1 MELGLFLVSIAVMLA
16 SAKIFSELAERIGQ
30 PAVLGELIAGIII
43 GQSLLNFIKPNETL
57 YLIAEIGVIILL
69 FEIGLGTDLREIIK
83 VGHKSML
90 VALVGVVVPFAAG
103 YFFCRAVGMSNT
115 VAMFI
120 GAALTATSIGIT
132 SRVISDIGELES
144 VEARIVIGAAV
155 VDDIIGLILL
165 SVVSG
170 LGLAQSISVLQ
181 VLKVVGLSVGFLV
194 VTIFAGNYLV
204 KFFIRIIDRMHVR
217 GILVVSAVIFALLL
231 AYAAKMAGTA
241 VIIGSFA
248 AGLLLARTHK
258 ADVIEDRLK
267 PIADFF
273 TPLFFVYMGA
283 TMNLRTLNPFNP
295 QNLRLVL
302 IIIGIIV
309 IAVVGKLV
317 SGYAVYREDV
327 RNTAIGMG
335 MIPRGEVGLIFAE
348 VGRRAGIIGD
358 DFFAGIVLMVFI
370 TTLMT
375 PSFLKIF
382 MRPRKPK

>member
-1 MELGLFLVSIAVMLA
+1 MELGFFLISIAVMLA
-16 SAKIFSELAERIGQ
+16 SAKIFSELSERIGQ
-30 PAVLGELIAGIII
+30 PAVLGELVAGIII
-43 GQSLLNFIKPNETL
+43 GQSLLNFIKPNDTL
-57 YLIAEIGVIILL
+57 YLLAEIGVIILL
-69 FEIGLGTDLREIIK
+69 FEIGLETDLREIIK

-90 VALVGVVVPFAAG
+90 VAVAGVVVPFVAG

-115 VAMFI
+115 VSMFI

-144 VEARIVIGAAV
+144 IEARIVIGAAV

-170 LGLAQSISVLQ
+170 LGMAQGISVLQ

-204 KFFIRIIDRMHVR
+204 KFFIRIINRMRVR
-217 GILVVSAVIFALLL
+217 GILVISAVVFALLL
-231 AYAAKMAGTA
+231 AYAARLTGTA
-241 VIIGSFA
+241 VVIGSFA

-258 ADVIEDRLK
+258 AEVIENRLK

-295 QNLRLVL
+295 QNLHMLL
-302 IIIGIIV
+302 IFIGIIV
-309 IAVVGKLV
+309 IAIVGKLV

-335 MIPRGEVGLIFAE
+335 MVPRGEVGLIFAE
-348 VGRRAGIIGD
+348 VGRRAGIIGED
-358 DFFAGIVLMVFI
+358 IFAGIVLVVFI
-370 TTLMT
+370 TTLMA
-375 PSFLKIF
+375 PSFLKIC
-382 MRPRKPK
+382 MRSRKSK

>member
-1 MELGLFLVSIAVMLA
+1 MVSIAVMLA

-57 YLIAEIGVIILL
+57 YLLAEIGVIILL

-170 LGLAQSISVLQ
+170 LGLAQGISVLQ

-231 AYAAKMAGTA
+231 AYAAKMVGTA

-258 ADVIEDRLK
+258 AEVIENRLK

-295 QNLRLVL
+295 QNLHMLL
-302 IIIGIIV
+302 IFIGIIV
-309 IAVVGKLV
+309 IAIVGKLV
-317 SGYAVYREDV
+317 SGYAVYKEDV
-327 RNTAIGMG
+327 RNTAIGIG
-335 MIPRGEVGLIFAE
+335 MVPRGEVGLIFAE

-375 PSFLKIF
+375 PSFLKMY
-382 MRPRKPK
+382 MRPIKPK

>member
-1 MELGLFLVSIAVMLA
+1 MELGFFLISIAVMLA

-30 PAVLGELIAGIII
+30 PAVLGELVAGVII

-57 YLIAEIGVIILL
+57 YLLAEIGVIILL
-69 FEIGLGTDLREIIK
+69 FEIGLETDLREIIR

-90 VALVGVVVPFAAG
+90 VALVGVVVPFIAG

-115 VAMFI
+115 TAMFI

-132 SRVISDIGELES
+132 CRVISDIGELES
-144 VEARIVIGAAV
+144 IEARIVIGAAV

-170 LGLAQSISVLQ
+170 LGIAQGISILQ
-181 VLKVVGLSVGFLV
+181 IPKVVGLSVGFLV
-194 VTIFAGNYLV
+194 VTIFAGNYFV
-204 KFFIRIIDRMHVR
+204 KFFIKIVDRMHVR
-217 GILVVSAVIFALLL
+217 GILVISALVFAFLL
-231 AYAAKMAGTA
+231 AYAAKMMGTA

-267 PIADFF
+267 PIADLFA
-273 TPLFFVYMGA
+273 PLFFVYMGA
-283 TMNLRTLNPFNP
+283 TMNLRTLNPFEP
-295 QNLRLVL
+295 QSLRIIL
-302 IIIGIIV
+302 IFLGIIV

-317 SGYAVYREDV
+317 SGYVVYKENV

-335 MIPRGEVGLIFAE
+335 MVPRGEVGLIFAV
-348 VGRRAGIIGD
+348 VGRRAGIIGED
-358 DFFAGIVLMVFI
+358 IFAGIVLMVFI
-370 TTLMT
+370 TTLMA
-375 PSFLKIF
+375 PSFLKIC
-382 MRPRKPK
+382 MRPKRV

>member
-1 MELGLFLVSIAVMLA
+1 LVSIAVMLA

-57 YLIAEIGVIILL
+57 YLLAEIGVIILL

-170 LGLAQSISVLQ
+170 LGLAQGISVLQ

-231 AYAAKMAGTA
+231 AYAAKMVGTA

-258 ADVIEDRLK
+258 AEVIENRLK

-295 QNLRLVL
+295 QNLHMLL
-302 IIIGIIV
+302 IFIGIIV
-309 IAVVGKLV
+309 IAIVGKLV
-317 SGYAVYREDV
+317 SGYAVYKEDV
-327 RNTAIGMG
+327 RNTAIGIG
-335 MIPRGEVGLIFAE
+335 MVPRGEVGLIFAE

-375 PSFLKIF
+375 PSFLKMY
-382 MRPRKPK
+382 MRPIKPK

>member
-1 MELGLFLVSIAVMLA
+1 MVSIAVMLA

-57 YLIAEIGVIILL
+57 YLLAEIGVIILL

-115 VAMFI
+115 VAIFI

-144 VEARIVIGAAV
+144 IEARIVIGAAV

-170 LGLAQSISVLQ
+170 LGLAQGISVLQ

-231 AYAAKMAGTA
+231 AYAAKMVGTA

-335 MIPRGEVGLIFAE
+335 MVPRGEVGLIFAE
-348 VGRRAGIIGD
+348 VGRRAGIIGE

-382 MRPRKPK
+382 MRRRQIE

>member
-57 YLIAEIGVIILL
+57 YLLAEIGVIILL

-170 LGLAQSISVLQ
+170 LGLAQGISVLQ

-231 AYAAKMAGTA
+231 AYAAKMVGTA

-258 ADVIEDRLK
+258 AEVIENRLK

-295 QNLRLVL
+295 QNLHMLL
-302 IIIGIIV
+302 IFIGIIV
-309 IAVVGKLV
+309 IAIVGKLV
-317 SGYAVYREDV
+317 SGYAVYKEDV
-327 RNTAIGMG
+327 RNTAIGIG
-335 MIPRGEVGLIFAE
+335 MVPRGEVGLIFAE

-375 PSFLKIF
+375 PSFLKMY
-382 MRPRKPK
+382 MRPIKPK

>member
-170 LGLAQSISVLQ
+170 LGLAQGISVLQ

-273 TPLFFVYMGA
+273 TPLFFVYIGA

-335 MIPRGEVGLIFAE
+335 MVPRGEVGLIFAE